1 MSLTDRINQNARRIP
16 AWPIYIAGVLP
27 VIWLFYAAVTGGLG
41 VEPIKALEHEL
52 GEIGLQLIVLG
63 LCITPLRRF
72 AGINLIKYRR
82 AIGLLAF
89 LYVLMHFLV
98 WLVLDMGLLWQQALT
113 DIYKRPYIT
122 MGMAGLLLL
131 LPLAITS
138 NNWSVRR
145 LGPAAWRRLHQLTYF
160 AALAGAVHYV
170 WLVKA
175 WPVEPFV
182 YLGVILALL
191 ALRITKRRPA
201 AA

>member
-1 MSLTDRINQNARRIP
+1 MSLTDTINTAVRRIP
-16 AWPIYIAGVLP
+16 AWPIYIVGILP
-27 VIWLFYAAVTGGLG
+27 VLWLFYAAVTGGLG
-41 VEPIKALEHEL
+41 VEPVKVLEHEL

-72 AGINLIKYRR
+72 GGINLIKYRR

-89 LYVLMHFLV
+89 FYVLMHFLV

-122 MGMAGLLLL
+122 MGMAGLLLM
-131 LPLAITS
+131 LPLALTS

-145 LGPAAWRRLHQLTYF
+145 LGAAGWRRLHQLTYL
-160 AALAGAVHYV
+160 AALAGAVPYV

-191 ALRITKRRPA
+191 ALRIAGRRRISV
-201 AA
+201 